1 MTLDMNYIRN
11 EFAAKITANDGDKGS
26 MDAALFHVAKIAFEQ
41 GRGER
46 DHLSIKEKDDAVRE
60 ALEHYDNGVECAL
73 IAGRIDGQKMG
84 GVYSEQDSRTYVSM
98 RESIDKHKQSI
109 RALIEHMKGE

>member
-41 GRGER
+41 GRVAPQQADRLRELEAKILDLPRYSFLSPKADGVRRCGDKSGAWIER
-46 DHLSIKEKDDAVRE
+46 YEVIKILE
-60 ALEHYDNGVECAL
+60 A
-73 IAGRIDGQKMG
+73 
-84 GVYSEQDSRTYVSM
+84 
-98 RESIDKHKQSI
+98 
-109 RALIEHMKGE
+109 MKGEMK